1 MNHGKPPWCR
11 SKTALIIDAPSGR
24 DRGAVNVWTNLM
36 TGDQSRQLKVGDRVC
51 WDQIATDL
59 GTVVAVTWSGVA
71 IKWDD
76 GHTVS
81 VRHNDMTKVERALAN
96 LN

>member
-1 MNHGKPPWCR
+1 
-11 SKTALIIDAPSGR
+11 
-24 DRGAVNVWTNLM
+24 M
-36 TGDQSRQLKVGDRVC
+36 TGEQSRQLKVADRVC
-51 WDQIATDL
+51 WEKIITDL
-59 GTVVAVTWSGVA
+59 GTIVGVTWSGVT

-81 VRHNDMTKVERALAN
+81 VQHNDMTKVERALAN

>member
-1 MNHGKPPWCR
+1 M
-11 SKTALIIDAPSGR
+11 
-24 DRGAVNVWTNLM
+24 M
-36 TGDQSRQLKVGDRVC
+36 TGEQSRQLKMGDRVC
-51 WDQIATDL
+51 WDKIVTDL
-59 GTVVAVTWSGVA
+59 GTIVGVTWSGVT

-81 VRHNDMTKVERALAN
+81 VRHNDMSKVERALAN

>member
-1 MNHGKPPWCR
+1 MKTR
-11 SKTALIIDAPSGR
+11 SVVTASSIRRRSA
-24 DRGAVNVWTNLM
+24 AWTILVDW
-36 TGDQSRQLKVGDRVC
+36 TKVGDRVC
-51 WDQIATDL
+51 WDKFASDL
-59 GTVVAVTWSGVA
+59 GTVVGVTWSGVA

-81 VRHNDMTKVERALAN
+81 VRHNNVTKVERALAN